1 MNHLAFF
8 SISNASLPAQKVG
21 EFTGISIAFAAL
33 GRLTRGVTTGGATA
47 GAAVCFILMLAGGF
61 AAFWALF
68 AVFALT
74 WIATRVGYH
83 RKQQIGAAEALAGRD
98 ALQVLANLGTA
109 AACAVIYTRF
119 PNSWLFAAMA
129 AALAE
134 PAADTISSEI
144 GQAMGGTPRLIT
156 NWKGVDP
163 GTNGAVTSIGS
174 VAGMIAALV
183 VAFVFLAFRDV
194 GRFSFVVIAV
204 SGIAGMIG
212 DSILGATIEGRGPIG
227 NNAVNFMSTVIAAL
241 IALLIV
247 A

>member
-1 MNHLAFF
+1 
-8 SISNASLPAQKVG
+8 
-21 EFTGISIAFAAL
+21 
-33 GRLTRGVTTGGATA
+33 
-47 GAAVCFILMLAGGF
+47 
-61 AAFWALF
+61 
-68 AVFALT
+68 
-74 WIATRVGYH
+74 
-83 RKQQIGAAEALAGRD
+83 
-98 ALQVLANLGTA
+98 
-109 AACAVIYTRF
+109 
-119 PNSWLFAAMA
+119 MA

-212 DSILGATIEGRGPIG
+212 DSILGATIEGRGPVG